1 MQNERERNFEL
12 DKALRY
18 LYCSLRNEWCFV
30 MAIEITDHD
39 GRKWRVDTVDE
50 AMALRDRLKQAD
62 RAAPRWRNP
71 NSRSLTPDTVVE
83 LLEQIGTLQ
92 RKFLEIVAKNNEP
105 YITSESIVKAMKL
118 DSEIAFAG
126 VLSGLS
132 KQLKK
137 LSLKPFEIYSVRVAW
152 TGKEKMRLF
161 NLTQDFKLT
170 ADEIGWPDAWEN
182 DGKRKEN
189 DAASTNDKRK

>member
-1 MQNERERNFEL
+1 
-12 DKALRY
+12 
-18 LYCSLRNEWCFV
+18 

-50 AMALRDRLKQAD
+50 AMAFRERLKQAD
-62 RAAPRWRNP
+62 RAAPRWRQAPKRN
-71 NSRSLTPDTVVE
+71 LTADVVVE
-83 LLEQIGTLQ
+83 ILEQIGPLQ
-92 RKFLEIVAKNNEP
+92 RQFLAVLAKNSDHS
-105 YITSESIVKAMKL
+105 SEQIVKALKL

-137 LSLKPFEIYSVRVAW
+137 ISLKPYDLYLVRVTW
-152 TGKEKMRLF
+152 TGKKKMRLF
-161 NLTQDFKLT
+161 NLTEDFKLT

-182 DGKRKEN
+182 DEQRKET
-189 DAASTNDKRK
+189 DAAATNDKRKQ

>member
-1 MQNERERNFEL
+1 MKKEKEHDFVL
-12 DKALRY
+12 DKALRH
-18 LYCSLRNEWCFV
+18 LYSSLRNTWCFV

-50 AMALRDRLKQAD
+50 AMAFRERLKQAD
-62 RAAPRWRNP
+62 RMAPRWRQAPKRN
-71 NSRSLTPDTVVE
+71 LTADTVVE
-83 LLEQIGTLQ
+83 MLEQIGPLQ
-92 RKFLEIVAKNNEP
+92 AQFLGVLARSSDPVA
-105 YITSESIVKAMKL
+105 SEEIVKALKL

-137 LSLKPFEIYSVRVAW
+137 LSLNPYEVYLVRVAW

-161 NLTQDFKLT
+161 NLTEDFKLT
-170 ADEIGWPDAWEN
+170 ADELGWPDVWKDN
-182 DGKRKEN
+182 VKGKEN
-189 DAASTNDKRK
+189 NAPATNDKRK